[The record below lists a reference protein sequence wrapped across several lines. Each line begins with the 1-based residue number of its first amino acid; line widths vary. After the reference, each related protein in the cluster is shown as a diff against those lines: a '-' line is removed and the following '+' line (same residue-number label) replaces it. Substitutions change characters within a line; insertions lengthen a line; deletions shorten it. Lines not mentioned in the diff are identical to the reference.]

1 MDDYVST
8 ECAIIGG
15 GIVGLAIASELIRRG
30 KKVAVLEKEEYLCQH
45 SSSRNSEVIHSG
57 IYYKANS
64 LKAQLCIEGKERLYN
79 YCNNRHI
86 DHQMIGKLIVGDS
99 ESKKYLENLFE
110 NGINNGVKDLEMI
123 EGHSLKKIEPSI
135 TAKYGILS
143 GTTGIID
150 SHAFI
155 LSLEEEIESGGG
167 YISKNSEVRIFEKLN
182 NGWLIEV
189 GNNDP
194 FHLKCDFLIN
204 AAGLES
210 TRLAKILGTEAIP
223 ETNYFIGHYYKYSG
237 ANPFNHLIYPV
248 PDSSGL
254 GIHTTND
261 LDGKLRFGPDAEPI
275 DEPDYFF
282 LDTEKRRKFFE
293 NSIKKYFQRF
303 DSNLLQPDYTGIRIR
318 LGKNHIDSDFLIR
331 KESGS
336 NLEGLI
342 NLMGIESPGLTS
354 SLAIAHYVGELI

>member
-15 GIVGLAIASELIRRG
+15 GIIGLSIASELIRRG
-30 KKVAVLEKEEYLCQH
+30 KKVVILEKEKHLCQH

-57 IYYKANS
+57 IYYKPNS

-79 YCNNRHI
+79 YCINRHI
-86 DHQMIGKLIVGDS
+86 DHQTIGKLIVGDS
-99 ESKKYLENLFE
+99 KSKTYLENLFK
-110 NGINNGVKDLEMI
+110 NGIDNGVKDLEII
-123 EGHSLKKIEPSI
+123 ERNSLVKIEPCL

-167 YISKNSEVRIFEKLN
+167 YISKISEVRSFEKHN

-189 GNNDP
+189 GDNDP
-194 FHLKCDFLIN
+194 FHVKCDLLIN

-210 TRLAKILGTEAIP
+210 TRLAKILGTKAVP

-237 ANPFNHLIYPV
+237 VNPFNHLIYPV

-261 LDGKLRFGPDAEPI
+261 LDGKLRFGPDSEPI
-275 DEPDYFF
+275 GELDYLF
-282 LDTEKRRKFFE
+282 LDTKKRRKIFE
-293 NSIKKYFQRF
+293 YSIKKYFQSF

-331 KESGS
+331 KESAN

-342 NLMGIESPGLTS
+342 NLLGIESPGLTS
-354 SLAIAHYVGELI
+354 SLAIANYVGELI